1 MTRFKSLALYAALVA
16 VTVVSIFGISRLERS
31 IERDIKEYHLRF
43 TGEIKNAPGW
53 ISFTTVALG
62 SFRGLLA
69 DVLWLHQMSLKD
81 QGSYYEMVQLANWIT
96 DLQPQVAG
104 SAVYLGWEMAYNL
117 SVTCANYEDRWRWIA
132 KGTELLRDKAMLYN
146 PEDVSIYLDL
156 ARIYGEKFGN
166 VFDDAH
172 LYYKNKLFLETS
184 RVMGF
189 KPNQKPDWEA
199 MAKVVPDFLL
209 TDWDVGKEFNAHF
222 PEKSQARGI
231 ITAAGYPDFASLLSA
246 YQKAD
251 ALPVGRLDELSKAD
265 REWLNSYLRAAW
277 IWQAFR
283 LNPHMVAKINQKYGD
298 LDWRTPEAMAIYW
311 AELGYDFR
319 PPTQTRR
326 QFDNRIHIALQET
339 FRNGRPLLTDP
350 ENKKYFIG
358 VPNFSVLERTLQA
371 ADEGYKNNMDDDTFT
386 NSRIY
391 FLRDAVVLL
400 YSYGQTKRAG
410 EMFDLL
416 KQYDPGQEKSETLK
430 HFYDRTLQEKISFST
445 VKTIGELLVGTIYCQ
460 LHYLVY
466 GDTARAA
473 ELSKFAESMYARFVE
488 DNTERKSGADLPPL
502 DVLIGAVVDNYLKSA
517 PPELANRLR
526 RIIEQQD
533 AMKQRVEQE
542 RANLQNSAK

>member
-1 MTRFKSLALYAALVA
+1 MTRFKTITLYVTLAV
-16 VTVVSIFGISRLERS
+16 VTVVAIFGISGLERS
-31 IERDIKEYHLRF
+31 IERDIKNYHLRF

-132 KGTELLRDKAMLYN
+132 KGTSLLRDKAMLYN
-146 PEDVSIYLDL
+146 PEDTSIYLDL

-172 LYYKNKLFLETS
+172 LYYKNKLYLEAS
-184 RVMGF
+184 RAMGF
-189 KPNQKPDWEA
+189 KAKQKPDWEA

-209 TDWDVGKEFNAHF
+209 TDWDTSKGFNEHF
-222 PEKSQARGI
+222 PEKSPARGLI
-231 ITAAGYPDFASLLSA
+231 ASAGYSDFAALLGA

-251 ALPVGRLDELSKAD
+251 GLPVGKLDNLSPAD
-265 REWLNSYLRAAW
+265 REWLNNYLRAAW
-277 IWQAFR
+277 IWQSFR
-283 LNPHMVAKINQKYGD
+283 LNPHLVVKINQDYGD
-298 LDWRTPEAMAIYW
+298 LDWRTPEALAIYW
-311 AELGYDFR
+311 AVLGQGYR
-319 PPTQTRR
+319 PPNQTRR

-358 VPNFSVLERTLQA
+358 VPNFSVLDRTLRA
-371 ADEGYKNNMDDDTFT
+371 AEEGYKNNQDDETFT

-391 FLRDAVVLL
+391 FLRDAVLLL

-416 KQYDPGQEKSETLK
+416 KQYDPGQDKNETLK
-430 HFYDRTLQEKISFST
+430 HYYDRALQEKINFAT
-445 VKTIGELLVGTIYCQ
+445 VKSIGELLVGTIYCE

-466 GDTARAA
+466 GDNARAT
-473 ELSKFAESMYARFVE
+473 ELAGFAEKIYNKFIE

-517 PPELANRLR
+517 PPELADRLR
-526 RIIEQQD
+526 RIIEQQQ
-533 AMKQRVEQE
+533 AVKRQAEKE
-542 RANLQNSAK
+542 RASAPNPVK